1 MRRILLVVGIAFAAL
16 TAATLAVTAAAPAG
30 GPPRYLDAHA
40 PGVRGTSPLLS
51 GRATSTHCRSQICGL
66 MRLRMFDPA
75 ALPELRQ
82 HFLRSGFSVA
92 DDGEGLVI
100 RRPDQT
106 NAEQERR
113 EIALHLQVW
122 QTMHPEARVEIAR

>member
-1 MRRILLVVGIAFAAL
+1 
-16 TAATLAVTAAAPAG
+16 
-30 GPPRYLDAHA
+30 
-40 PGVRGTSPLLS
+40 
-51 GRATSTHCRSQICGL
+51 
-66 MRLRMFDPA
+66 MRLRLFDPA

-100 RRPDQT
+100 RRPDET

>member
-1 MRRILLVVGIAFAAL
+1 MPAPEAGRPGLLL
-16 TAATLAVTAAAPAG
+16 PS
-30 GPPRYLDAHA
+30 R

-51 GRATSTHCRSQICGL
+51 GRATSTYCRSQICGL
-66 MRLRMFDPA
+66 MRLRLFDPA

-122 QTMHPEARVEIAR
+122 QTMHPEELVEIAR